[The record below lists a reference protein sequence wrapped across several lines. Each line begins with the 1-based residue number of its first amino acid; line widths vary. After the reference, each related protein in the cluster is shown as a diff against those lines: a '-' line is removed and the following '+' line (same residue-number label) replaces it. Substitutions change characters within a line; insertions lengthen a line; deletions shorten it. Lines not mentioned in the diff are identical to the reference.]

1 MAILEV
7 KNLQMHYRTKTH
19 TVHAV
24 EDVTFQVNEGETFG
38 LVGESGCGKSAT
50 CRTIARLLPET
61 GKVLQGSVEFEGR
74 DLLPLSEREM
84 TTVRG
89 AGISMIFQEPMTAL
103 NPVLTIQQ
111 QLYETLKRQKLT
123 KEQMYQRSVELL
135 RLVDIPEPESRMKQY
150 IHQFS
155 GGMRQ
160 RAMIAIALAANPK
173 LLLADEPTTAL
184 DVTIQHQIIRLL
196 NQLKRELNM
205 SVILVTHDLGVV
217 RQMCDTVAVMY
228 AGHIVETGP
237 CAAVLDKPA
246 HPYTIGLIR
255 SLPKDKDARER
266 LDPIPGLPPDL
277 SEEMVGCPFAP
288 RCPHCSDLCREQMP
302 AVRELAGGRSVRCH
316 YADEMLTGG
325 ARHGE

>member
-7 KNLQMHYRTKTH
+7 KELKMYYRTKTQ
-19 TVHAV
+19 TVRAV
-24 EDVTFQVNEGETFG
+24 EDVSIQVHEGETFG

-61 GKVLQGSVEFEGR
+61 GKVLHGSVEFEGK
-74 DLLPLSEREM
+74 DLVGLSEKEM
-84 TTVRG
+84 TAIRG
-89 AGISMIFQEPMTAL
+89 AGISMVFQEPMTAL

-111 QLYETLKRQKLT
+111 QLYETLRRQKLS
-123 KEQMYQRSVELL
+123 KEAMYRRAVELL

-196 NQLKRELNM
+196 KQLKDELHM
-205 SVILVTHDLGVV
+205 SVVLVTHDLGVV

-228 AGHIVETGP
+228 AGYVVETGP
-237 CAAVLDKPA
+237 CGAVLDQPA

-255 SLPKDKDARER
+255 SLPKDKDDRKR

-277 SEEMVGCPFAP
+277 SQEIVGCPFAP
-288 RCPHCSDLCREQMP
+288 RCSCCTQICREQMP
-302 AVRELAGGRSVRCH
+302 QIQDLGGGRSVRCH
-316 YADEMLTGG
+316 HAVQAQGG
-325 ARHGE
+325 GDGHVQ

>member
-7 KNLQMHYRTKTH
+7 KELKMYYRTKTQ
-19 TVHAV
+19 TVRAV
-24 EDVTFQVNEGETFG
+24 EDVSIQVHEGETFG

-61 GKVLQGSVEFEGR
+61 GKILHGSVEFEGT
-74 DLLPLSEREM
+74 DLTHLSEKAM
-84 TTVRG
+84 TAIRG
-89 AGISMIFQEPMTAL
+89 SGISMVFQEPMTAL

-111 QLYETLKRQKLT
+111 QLYEALKRQKLS
-123 KEQMYQRSVELL
+123 KAEMYNRAVELL

-196 NQLKRELNM
+196 KQLKDELHM
-205 SVILVTHDLGVV
+205 SVLLVTHDLGVV

-228 AGHIVETGP
+228 AGYVVETGP
-237 CAAVLDKPA
+237 CGDVLDHPA
-246 HPYTIGLIR
+246 HPYTMGLIR
-255 SLPKDKDARER
+255 SLPKDKDDRQR

-277 SEEMVGCPFAP
+277 SQEIVGCPFAP
-288 RCPHCSDLCREQMP
+288 RCSCCTQLCREQMP
-302 AVRELAGGRSVRCH
+302 AIQELGGGRSVRCH
-316 YADEMLTGG
+316 HALKSETGG
-325 ARHGE
+325 GDHVQ

>member
-7 KNLQMHYRTKTH
+7 KNLKMHYRTKTE
-19 TVHAV
+19 TVRAV
-24 EDVTFQVNEGETFG
+24 EEVSFHVNEGETFG

-61 GKVLQGSVEFEGR
+61 GKVMEGSVEFCGR
-74 DLLPLSEREM
+74 DLVKLSEREM
-84 TTVRG
+84 TAIRG
-89 AGISMIFQEPMTAL
+89 SGISMIFQEPMTAL

-111 QLYETLKRQKLT
+111 QLFETLKRQKLS
-123 KEQMYQRSVELL
+123 KAQMYERAVELL

-160 RAMIAIALAANPK
+160 RAMIAIALAAQPK

-184 DVTIQHQIIRLL
+184 DVTIQHQIIHLL
-196 NQLKRELNM
+196 NQLKKELNM

-217 RQMCDTVAVMY
+217 RQMCDRVAVMY

-237 CAAVLDKPA
+237 CDQVLDAPA

-255 SLPKDKDARER
+255 SLPRDNDDRER

-277 SEEMVGCPFAP
+277 SQEIVGCPFAP
-288 RCPHCSDLCREQMP
+288 RCSHCTELCGREMPPVLDLGE
-302 AVRELAGGRSVRCH
+302 GRSVRCH
-316 YADEMLTGG
+316 YAESVKGG
-325 ARHGE
+325 AAHV